1 MQIAAKLEY
10 AMNRLFRDEI
20 THIESPKK
28 WVAKYKDIGK
38 RLEGY
43 IVNVTYKYA
52 GKQKKFFDIDYGW
65 LRLVSKEEA
74 AKAAQ
79 NFYLMGCEEI
89 KQRKK

>member
-1 MQIAAKLEY
+1 MQIAAKIEY
-10 AMNRLFRDEI
+10 FINRLFRDEI
-20 THIESPKK
+20 THIEKPKK

-52 GKQKKFFDIDYGW
+52 GKQKKFFHIDYDH
-65 LRLVSKEEA
+65 LQLISKA
-74 AKAAQ
+74 DAFKAAQ
-79 NFYLMGCEEI
+79 NFYLSACAEI